1 MLKYFDPAEINYFYK
16 SAPGLALLFIKL
28 VFGFLWFIYSVFF
41 TLKNYPEKR
50 YFYIMLLVVFCIW
63 FWAGPILIC
72 KKKFLNILKSSLAIF
87 YANCCFIGCCF
98 AISDTFRTSVNY
110 MTQTSVISFGHAFF
124 LVREKK
130 TND

>member
-72 KKKFLNILKSSLAIF
+72 KKKILNILKLSLALF
-87 YANCCFIGCCF
+87 YAN
-98 AISDTFRTSVNY
+98 
-110 MTQTSVISFGHAFF
+110 
-124 LVREKK
+124 
-130 TND
+130 